1 LQVAGDEGLAS
12 GPSTGVRAH
21 QDVIRPRVRCQL
33 ENIILADLGLLTVLL
48 FRRDRRHLSAY
59 ASAEERITFDALDL
73 PLSRRRSNVDSAPLM
88 MPITVRN
95 AQSFCRGQSFI
106 LFTCQKSCAKR
117 WEPFCWAS
125 FPVCEPVRRKR
136 VGSRRFSQEFITSRR
151 ENQMATQ
158 AVPSAEPS
166 KRKAGSLPKDWR
178 KPRAMAIPKEGYFK
192 PE

>member
-1 LQVAGDEGLAS
+1 MGRCR
-12 GPSTGVRAH
+12 STH
-21 QDVIRPRVRCQL
+21 RV
-33 ENIILADLGLLTVLL
+33 VLC
-48 FRRDRRHLSAY
+48 FFFFSSRRRHTRLQGDWS
-59 ASAEERITFDALDL
+59 SDVCSSDLALDL
-73 PLSRRRSNVDSAPLM
+73 PLSLRRSNVDSAPLM

-117 WEPFCWAS
+117 WEPVCWAS

-136 VGSRRFSQEFITSRR
+136 VGSRRFSQEFITSRT

-158 AVPSAEPS
+158 AVLSAEPS
-166 KRKAGSLPKDWR
+166 KRKAGSLPNDWR